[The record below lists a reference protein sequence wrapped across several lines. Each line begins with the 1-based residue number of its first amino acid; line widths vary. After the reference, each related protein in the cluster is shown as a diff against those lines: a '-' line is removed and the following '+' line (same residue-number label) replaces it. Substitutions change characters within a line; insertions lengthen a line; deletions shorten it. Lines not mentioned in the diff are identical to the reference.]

1 MSNQYELPITG
12 GETTGFERVRVD
24 VAHTSFFEGREFRT
38 FKELNVASG
47 SVYVIKA
54 VVPVNTNLLQL
65 ELSLD
70 SGFARIGTYVG
81 GVEGGTFSE
90 SLPVIPTNNMTPG
103 VNRRRTIVN
112 GVYVNQNI
120 LTAGGTHTG
129 GTEIDVIRTRVA
141 SGATSRSSSVEGIAG
156 ERGIAP
162 STFYFRISTVSGT
175 DPITGVLRARWEE
188 RPDSF

>member
-1 MSNQYELPITG
+1 MPNQYELPVTS
-12 GETTGFERVRVD
+12 GESTGFERVRVD
-24 VAHTSFFEGREFRT
+24 VAQTSFFEGREFRT

-47 SVYVIKA
+47 SVYVVKA

-81 GVEGGTFSE
+81 GTEGGTFAE
-90 SLPVIPTNNMTPG
+90 ALPIFSVNNMSLG
-103 VNRRRTIVN
+103 VNRRKTRENVA
-112 GVYVNQNI
+112 YANQNI

-129 GTEIDVIRTRVA
+129 GTELDVLRAKVA
-141 SGATSRSSSVEGIAG
+141 GVTIQAASVNAASG

-162 STFYFRISTVSGT
+162 NTYYFRISTVSGT
-175 DPITGVLRARWEE
+175 DPIAGVFRARWEE
-188 RPDSF
+188 RPDSL